1 MTLGWDWGITNWLYV
16 ADEAGVY
23 RVTLTNPRTVG
34 AVVSNHP
41 AGPCNEQGQ
50 RIVFSISAPTVM
62 DEYAAQFQPVAALQL
77 IKAAVR
83 LTELLKRIQ
92 WK

>member
-1 MTLGWDWGITNWLYV
+1 MTLGWDWGSPIGSTW
-16 ADEAGVY
+16 
-23 RVTLTNPRTVG
+23 RITLTNPRTTG
-34 AVVSNHP
+34 AVVNNHP
-41 AGPCNEQGQ
+41 TVPCNEQGQ

-62 DEYAAQFQPVAALQL
+62 DKYVAQFQPVAALQL
-77 IKAAVR
+77 TKAAVR